1 MPQLACV
8 EARPS
13 AGGPDDD
20 RPAVGLE
27 MRLVVTTIDGDV
39 LARQLNPGLTH
50 LRDARRG
57 AGLARAAYDRKV
69 RLHRPGIRTRLRV
82 AARRLKETPHWLVL
96 RRLGKRRSPEYRD
109 YLATQLRRT
118 LSKRETDPGSGAETL
133 INRVAQQ
140 QPSRGAV
147 LCIGCRNGL
156 ELDRFRARGFD
167 EVVGI
172 DIFSQRPD
180 ILTMDMHEMSFA
192 DDSFDIVYASHSL
205 EHSYDVD
212 RVAGEIG
219 RVARDGAVIGVEVPV
234 RAQASDADRIVFSG
248 LDELRG
254 VFRLKIGEE
263 LLAEEQLPHTPTN
276 EQGTEIARLVFRLKK
291 ES

>member
-1 MPQLACV
+1 MSVP
-8 EARPS
+8 P
-13 AGGPDDD
+13 
-20 RPAVGLE
+20 
-27 MRLVVTTIDGDV
+27 
-39 LARQLNPGLTH
+39 
-50 LRDARRG
+50 
-57 AGLARAAYDRKV
+57 AAYDRPMHL
-69 RLHRPGIRTRLRV
+69 RRPGVRTRLRV

-96 RRLGKRRSPEYRD
+96 RRLGKRRPPEYRD

-133 INRVAQQ
+133 ISRVAEQ

-156 ELDRFRARGFD
+156 ELDRFRAHGFD

-180 ILTMDMHEMSFA
+180 ILTMDMHELSFA

-291 ES
+291 EG